1 MAKNNN
7 WTREETIIAFNVYCK
22 VPFKS
27 SSKTN
32 PTIIKYAN
40 IIGRSPSALNMKVG
54 NFGRLD
60 PELRK
65 QGIVGLGNGSK
76 LDEIIWNEFNGNWD
90 KLAFESEKLIAEFQN
105 KSIEQ
110 IETLNIE
117 DFPKGEER
125 ETIIKARVNQSFFRS
140 TILSSY
146 NLKCC
151 ITGLSITDFLVA
163 SHIKPWSKDLENR
176 TNPHN
181 GLCLNSIHDKAFD
194 RGFITVTPDFKIL
207 VSNFFDDY
215 SNDLAVTDF
224 FKKYQNQFINLPDRF
239 LPSKEFLDWHYSNIF
254 IKQRKFEEIHSL
266 GGSLNFINTESS
278 IFGNNL
284 ILIDSALP
292 KIISETLKKFF
303 TSSLSKSVEL
313 INSVTKSNP
322 LNFDLENNHPFYIY
336 KFKRFITDIALGMTP
351 SKVWTGQLDAT
362 GGYLV
367 VKEDGEVLCYHIY
380 NRNEFE
386 DYLYSN
392 TKFETASSSRH
403 DFGSIYKENEKLYFK
418 LNLQIRFI

>member
-110 IETLNIE
+110 IESFNIE

-151 ITGLSITDFLVA
+151 ITGLSIPDFLVA
-163 SHIKPWSKDLENR
+163 SHIMPWSKDLENR

-194 RGFITVTPDFKIL
+194 RGFITVRPNYKIL
-207 VSNFFDDY
+207 ISNFFDDY
-215 SNDLAVTDF
+215 SNDLAVKDF
-224 FKKYQNQFINLPDRF
+224 FKKYQNQSINLPDRF
-239 LPSKEFLDWHYSNIF
+239 LPSKDFLDFHYNEIF
-254 IKQRKFEEIHSL
+254 IK
-266 GGSLNFINTESS
+266 
-278 IFGNNL
+278 
-284 ILIDSALP
+284 
-292 KIISETLKKFF
+292 
-303 TSSLSKSVEL
+303 
-313 INSVTKSNP
+313 
-322 LNFDLENNHPFYIY
+322 
-336 KFKRFITDIALGMTP
+336 
-351 SKVWTGQLDAT
+351 
-362 GGYLV
+362 
-367 VKEDGEVLCYHIY
+367 
-380 NRNEFE
+380 
-386 DYLYSN
+386 
-392 TKFETASSSRH
+392 
-403 DFGSIYKENEKLYFK
+403 
-418 LNLQIRFI
+418 